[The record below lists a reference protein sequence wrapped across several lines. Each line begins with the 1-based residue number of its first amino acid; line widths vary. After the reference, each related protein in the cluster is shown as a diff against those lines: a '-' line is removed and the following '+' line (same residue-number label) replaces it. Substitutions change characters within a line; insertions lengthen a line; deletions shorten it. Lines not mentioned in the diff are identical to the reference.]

1 MLKNKKYRAYLAAA
15 IIVVSV
21 AIQGKYSEGKET
33 GKEFVFNFAY
43 SNLVFQDIDARDAN
57 AALLVYVR
65 QIEKNFYQR
74 RGFKVVL
81 RAKIYNSIEEI
92 KSGLLKNEF
101 DLISVPSDQ
110 FFELNKFVDLEPCL
124 KVVSSE
130 EYFSQY
136 ALISSHLKGI
146 NSIPDVKNKSF
157 AIPLGYKDWLV
168 EKWIDVLLRRN
179 KLNGIEKTF
188 NAVNLYNNESKVV
201 YDIFFSKIDCGVVRI
216 STLNTLFEL
225 NPQLK
230 KSIKVLASS
239 PQFIP
244 SILSYRKDRKS
255 ELLDLVI
262 EEAKELHKT
271 ENGRSILKI
280 FKAIRVD
287 KSNISELQSVK
298 LLLDEYNSLL
308 KPKR

>member
-1 MLKNKKYRAYLAAA
+1 MVKNLLYSSSLFLA
-15 IIVVSV
+15 IFFLVV
-21 AIQGKYSEGKET
+21 AIQGSDANKNADKEL
-33 GKEFVFNFAY
+33 VFHFAY

-65 QIEKNFYQR
+65 QIEKNFYER

-81 RAKIYNSIEEI
+81 RAKIYYSIDEI
-92 KSGLLKNEF
+92 KAGLLKNEF

-110 FFELNKFVDLEPCL
+110 FFELKKFVDLEPCL

-130 EYFSQY
+130 ETFSQY
-136 ALISSHLKGI
+136 AFIASQIGGISSFV
-146 NSIPDVKNKSF
+146 DVKNKSF
-157 AIPLGYKDWLV
+157 AMPTNYKNWLV
-168 EKWIDVLLRRN
+168 EKWIEVLLHRN
-179 KLNGIEKTF
+179 KLRNIGNTF
-188 NAVNLYNNESKVV
+188 KSVNLFSTESKVV
-201 YDIFFSKIDCGVVRI
+201 YDIFFSKIDCGVVRM

-230 KSIKVLASS
+230 KSIKILSAS

-244 SILSYRKDRKS
+244 SILSYRKDNKAN
-255 ELLDLVI
+255 LLDLVI

-271 ENGRSILKI
+271 ENGKSILKI

-298 LLLDEYNSLL
+298 LLLDEYNSIIKL
-308 KPKR
+308 KK